1 MAIKF
6 SKNNLCINQIIE
18 QKTEKFVIEGD
29 EIVPDVKPDVLSI
42 VSANGNVCMYK
53 KEVQDGKIKLEGTI
67 NSYVVYVA
75 DDEHSSIRALNANID
90 FSKTIEIKS
99 VKNGMDLDCKT
110 DLTNIECRILNGRK
124 MVNYVRNKKE

>member
-42 VSANGNVCMYK
+42 VSANGNACIKKRYK
-53 KEVQDGKIKLEGTI
+53 M
-67 NSYVVYVA
+67 A
-75 DDEHSSIRALNANID
+75 R
-90 FSKTIEIKS
+90 
-99 VKNGMDLDCKT
+99 
-110 DLTNIECRILNGRK
+110 
-124 MVNYVRNKKE
+124 